1 MHPGQKVG
9 STSLVMGSCKLKP
22 HCNANIHACTRMT
35 QRLAVASALED
46 GEQLENPAV
55 TFESL
60 AVSCKVK
67 YILYLPWIFLARR
80 TEDMSTQRLAH
91 ECS

>member
-60 AVSCKVK
+60 AVSYKVK
-67 YILYLPWIFLARR
+67 YILYLPWIFFSQ
-80 TEDMSTQRLAH
+80 EK
-91 ECS
+91 